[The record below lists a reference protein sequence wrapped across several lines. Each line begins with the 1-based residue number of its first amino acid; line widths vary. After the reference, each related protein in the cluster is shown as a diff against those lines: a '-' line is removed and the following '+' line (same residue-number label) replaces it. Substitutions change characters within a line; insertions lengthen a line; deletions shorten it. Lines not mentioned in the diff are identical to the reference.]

1 MMIFELDVVKIL
13 KLQKLRQ
20 KGRTERQL
28 RHVLDQWGI
37 RGLSQNRY
45 IKKVFA

>member
-1 MMIFELDVVKIL
+1 MMFELDKFKIL
-13 KLQKLRQ
+13 QLTKLKQ

-37 RGLSQNRY
+37 KGLSQNRY

>member
-1 MMIFELDVVKIL
+1 MIFELDHFKIIQLTKL
-13 KLQKLRQ
+13 KE

-45 IKKVFA
+45 IKKVFK